1 MFLIGNIYIALG
13 NENQLHLLDNELEQH
28 KEKSILL
35 VGDFDSCSNTWDKYI
50 GQSNKMGKTFKDII
64 NRHVLNIATDAPY
77 TFQRRDN
84 LRKSTIDLS
93 GERNNYHSIKHRDK
107 SK

>member
-1 MFLIGNIYIALG
+1 
-13 NENQLHLLDNELEQH
+13 
-28 KEKSILL
+28 
-35 VGDFDSCSNTWDKYI
+35 
-50 GQSNKMGKTFKDII
+50 MGKTFKDII

-84 LRKSTIDLS
+84 LGKSTIDLS
-93 GERNNYHSIKHRDK
+93 GERNNYHSRKHRDK